1 MRAVA
6 AAAASR
12 SQRSRRGRVARST
25 FILSTCSWS
34 SCSRRVSTGRG
45 CSVFSI
51 VGGLPTGSPRRTT
64 TMKAAMAMAAMA
76 AMAEEEAA
84 AGSGMLRRPPR
95 WLVVGSS
102 LSKYRSERVSAT
114 RTWAILKRRRAA
126 GRRYS
131 RGGRALGITT
141 IEVKAWRICCMRSR
155 TAILGARSTTRRWS
169 STWSSRPIHYTRI
182 RYVTAAAAALQHIHA
197 SSLHLC

>member
-1 MRAVA
+1 MQAVA

-12 SQRSRRGRVARST
+12 RSQRRRGRVARST

-76 AMAEEEAA
+76 EEEAAA
-84 AGSGMLRRPPR
+84 AGSGMLRRRPR
-95 WLVVGSS
+95 WLAAGSS
-102 LSKYRSERVSAT
+102 LSRYRSERVSAT

-197 SSLHLC
+197 SSLSLC

>member
-1 MRAVA
+1 MQAVA

-12 SQRSRRGRVARST
+12 SPRHRGRVARST
-25 FILSTCSWS
+25 SILSTCSWS

-76 AMAEEEAA
+76 EEEAAA
-84 AGSGMLRRPPR
+84 AGSGMLRRRPR

-102 LSKYRSERVSAT
+102 LSRYRSERASAT

-131 RGGRALGITT
+131 RGGGALGITT

-169 STWSSRPIHYTRI
+169 CTWSSRPIPYTRI
-182 RYVTAAAAALQHIHA
+182 RCVTAAAAALQHIHA
-197 SSLHLC
+197 SSVHLC

>member
-1 MRAVA
+1 MQAVAA

-12 SQRSRRGRVARST
+12 SPRRRGCVARST
-25 FILSTCSWS
+25 FIHSTCSWS

-76 AMAEEEAA
+76 EEEAAA
-84 AGSGMLRRPPR
+84 AGSGMLRRRPR

-102 LSKYRSERVSAT
+102 LSRYRSERVSAT
-114 RTWAILKRRRAA
+114 RTWATSTRRRAA

-131 RGGRALGITT
+131 RGGGALGITT

-182 RYVTAAAAALQHIHA
+182 RYVPAAAALQHCSIHA